1 MAESSN
7 VERNPYLTNGG
18 QGIVMEESEIEVILP
33 DEESGLDMIMDMV
46 EEMTYNH
53 NENLV
58 DKLDGSELDDI
69 ASKVIEGFEADK
81 ESRGEWE
88 STFEKGFDLL
98 GLKLR
103 ETSEPFEG
111 ACTAVHPLLIESA
124 VKFQSKATQELFPAK
139 GPVKTQILGN
149 PTIEKDRQANRVM
162 NFMNYQ
168 LTDQMP
174 EYFSE
179 LERMLF
185 NLPVFGSAFKK
196 TYFDMALERPMS
208 EFVPIDQFYVS
219 NFASDLQNA
228 ERYTHM
234 VYRSPNDLK
243 REIEAGMYSL
253 EHYDDGLP
261 EATPVEPTPIKSK
274 MDMILG
280 ISPNYD
286 DEPQYTILEQHCYLE
301 IEEEIDDDENA
312 MTVALPYIVSVD
324 EHSRKVLC
332 IRRNWSEDDPR
343 KEKLLWFTHYRFVPG
358 FGFYGLGF
366 IHFLGNLTATAT
378 AAVRNL
384 VDAGQFATLPGGFK
398 ARGVRIVGSN
408 DAIAPGE
415 FKEVEATG
423 IDLTKSIIPLPY
435 KEPSQ
440 TLMQM
445 LQFVTAAGQKFADA
459 TEQVISD
466 STNYGPVGT
475 TLALLEASTKFFSA
489 IHKRLHY
496 SQRQELR
503 ILARINHDFLPDE
516 YPYDIANIEG
526 QIFRSD
532 FDGRIDVIPV
542 SDPNVPSASHRLA
555 MAQTVMQMAQQAPQG
570 MYNLREINR
579 VMLDAAGIENPDQ
592 FLIPEQKAEPRDPI
606 SDINAASQGLPIK
619 AFPGQDHQAHI
630 TVKQSF
636 IADPTLGQNPVMQ
649 ALVPILQA
657 NIREHMIMQYE
668 EQMSG
673 MLTQGVEQAGVKT
686 DEAISKITQGAAQE
700 ILQNNQ
706 RMAEQGSVEDLE
718 RMTLELQ
725 RQQLELEKEKVK
737 IDAAQKAADIALQE
751 EKLDLE
757 KDKVEV
763 EAAEKLAKIKGV
775 ARDREIVANSKKA
788 DRDDKFLIE
797 VMKMLFKETGAT
809 VEKLK
814 EEVTLRPEGFYKGG
828 TVNFSD
834 GGSIDNLLT
843 LIGGYADKVARPIGE
858 VIGWLFGAEPL
869 GEQSELDLNLKP
881 ASLAMVPQP
890 VTSSPQRPQE
900 LGRASPIEEVEIEE
914 LGPATHIP
922 AMKGYQAPIKGEIE
936 VEELPPVDVKST
948 MDALIE
954 FNKDRQRKLDTAPL
968 IKEDVTVDDVAT
980 LQENIVESKPKA
992 SIVDRLYPRKDI
1004 VREDEII
1011 GVEPESPSPPKKVKV
1026 PSKKPIDASRIPD
1039 ITREE
1044 ELIGDASGIPDI
1056 TREEEL
1062 IGEVPDYM
1070 DILRRLEGPE
1080 KHRDER
1086 GILTAGWGVVIDP
1099 KQTKAYN
1106 RSKRVAEEL
1115 GFDITNLK
1123 KNQYRPLAEAVVK
1136 DVDKDLQTELG
1147 EKYKNLSPLSKA
1159 LVVDAKYH
1167 TGETY
1172 KKLTRALPK
1181 YEKNKSRENLKKVI
1195 ADSRRTVKNDKG
1207 KKVPTAGLDNR
1218 VVKLLFGLGYLPKT
1232 FESFKFINESF
1243 NTPGLARWSQVQ

>member
-7 VERNPYLTNGG
+7 VERNPYLTPGNPAGMM
-18 QGIVMEESEIEVILP
+18 VEESEIEIILP
-33 DEESGLDMIMDMV
+33 EEEEESPVDMIMEMV
-46 EEMTYNH
+46 EEMTYDH

-58 DKLDGSELDDI
+58 DKLEASELDDI
-69 ASKVIEGFEADK
+69 ASKVIEGFEADR

-88 STFEKGFDLL
+88 ATFEKGFDLL

-124 VKFQSKATQELFPAK
+124 VKFQSKATQELFPSK

-149 PTIEKDRQANRVM
+149 PTIEKDRQATRVM

-196 TYFDMALERPMS
+196 TYWDMALERPMS
-208 EFVPIDQFYVS
+208 EFVPIDQFYIS

-228 ERYTHM
+228 ERYTHV

-243 REIEAGMYSL
+243 RDIEAGMYTIS
-253 EHYDDGLP
+253 HYDDEGLP
-261 EATPVEPTPIKSK
+261 DATPVEPTPIKSK

-301 IEEEIDDDENA
+301 IEEEVDDEDNA

-324 EHSRKVLC
+324 EHSRKILC
-332 IRRNWSEDDPR
+332 IRRNWSESDPR
-343 KEKLLWFTHYRFVPG
+343 KEKLHWFTHYRFVPG

-503 ILARINHDFLPDE
+503 ILSRINYDFLPNE
-516 YPYDIANIEG
+516 YPYDIAHIEG
-526 QIFRSD
+526 QIFKSD

-579 VMLDAAGIENPDQ
+579 VMLDATGIENPDQ
-592 FLIPEQKAEPRDPI
+592 FLIPEKHAEPRDPI
-606 SDINAASQGLPIK
+606 SDLNAAAQGLPIK

-630 TVKQSF
+630 MVKQSF
-636 IADPTLGQNPVMQ
+636 IADPTLGQNPLMQ
-649 ALVPILQA
+649 ALVPVLQA

-673 MLTQGVEQAGVKT
+673 MLTQGVEQAGVGSP
-686 DEAISKITQGAAQE
+686 EAISKITQGAAQE

-706 RMAEQGSVEDLE
+706 RMAEQGNVQDLE

-757 KDKVEV
+757 KDKIEV
-763 EAAEKLAKIKGV
+763 DAAEKLAKIKGV
-775 ARDREIVANSKKA
+775 ARDREIVASSKTA

-797 VMKMLFKETGAT
+797 MMKLLMKETGAT

-814 EEVTLRPEGFYKGG
+814 EEVTLRPETFNQGG
-828 TVNFSD
+828 TVFGMIGDYANQLGVSVMD
-834 GGSIDNLLT
+834 LLNQLGSWFESPEPSTPSSNIPSELGLT
-843 LIGGYADKVARPIGE
+843 PPQRPTDLARGPMEGYVAPTIGE
-858 VIGWLFGAEPL
+858 V
-869 GEQSELDLNLKP
+869 
-881 ASLAMVPQP
+881 
-890 VTSSPQRPQE
+890 
-900 LGRASPIEEVEIEE
+900 
-914 LGPATHIP
+914 
-922 AMKGYQAPIKGEIE
+922 E
-936 VEELPPVDVKST
+936 VEELPIHPHSRGIEDEFFTEKNTALRRKDGITDLTDRFGAELRAKSTPEAAEAWKEDHDAFLASLKGTPKVEEDISTEMISPITDVPPAIERKVEEPVDPIDDLPET
-948 MDALIE
+948 LIGG
-954 FNKDRQRKLDTAPL
+954 KDF
-968 IKEDVTVDDVAT
+968 
-980 LQENIVESKPKA
+980 SM
-992 SIVDRLYPRKDI
+992 
-1004 VREDEII
+1004 
-1011 GVEPESPSPPKKVKV
+1011 PPKKPTSLV
-1026 PSKKPIDASRIPD
+1026 KKPIQVVWDGYRGEGEGSTLHQTNIFPNLSYSTLIRGIRGAETSNKKNPFVFTDVKKAKGRRASSAFGPSQLTYSTAAAAFKHGLDTKDPLVKDKGFKNYIDKFIQQGKNAFNLEQYNSVAIDPSDENSKQRKPTGKDKALFGRGKEGNISLEEHKKYFD
-1039 ITREE
+1039 LLE
-1044 ELIGDASGIPDI
+1044 EL
-1056 TREEEL
+1056 
-1062 IGEVPDYM
+1062 
-1070 DILRRLEGPE
+1070 
-1080 KHRDER
+1080 
-1086 GILTAGWGVVIDP
+1086 
-1099 KQTKAYN
+1099 
-1106 RSKRVAEEL
+1106 
-1115 GFDITNLK
+1115 
-1123 KNQYRPLAEAVVK
+1123 
-1136 DVDKDLQTELG
+1136 
-1147 EKYKNLSPLSKA
+1147 
-1159 LVVDAKYH
+1159 
-1167 TGETY
+1167 
-1172 KKLTRALPK
+1172 
-1181 YEKNKSRENLKKVI
+1181 
-1195 ADSRRTVKNDKG
+1195 
-1207 KKVPTAGLDNR
+1207 
-1218 VVKLLFGLGYLPKT
+1218 VVKLKIKEKKPKD
-1232 FESFKFINESF
+1232 FHEFLKAWAGRDYSPKYDKKAMKFADIDIMTRE
-1243 NTPGLARWSQVQ
+1243 TKP

>member
-1 MAESSN
+1 MADRTSSN
-7 VERNPYLTNGG
+7 VERNPYANQGG
-18 QGIVMEESEIEVILP
+18 SGMVVDEEEIEVILP
-33 DEESGLDMIMDMV
+33 MDEDEGLQGFLEVV
-46 EEMTYNH
+46 EEITYDH
-53 NENLV
+53 NENIV
-58 DKLDGSELDDI
+58 GQLDQDDLDEI
-69 ASKVIEGFEADK
+69 ATKVIDGFEADK
-81 ESRGEWE
+81 ESRGEWVA
-88 STFEKGFDLL
+88 TFEKGFDLL

-124 VKFQSKATQELFPAK
+124 VKFQSKATQELFPSK

-196 TYFDMALERPMS
+196 TYWDMSFERPMS

-228 ERYTHM
+228 ERYTHV

-243 REIEAGMYSL
+243 RDIEAGMYCID
-253 EHYDDGLP
+253 HYDDEGLP
-261 EATPVEPTPIKSK
+261 KATPVEPTPIKSK

-280 ISPNYD
+280 ITPNYD
-286 DEPQYTILEQHCYLE
+286 EEPQYTILEQHCYLE
-301 IEEEIDDDENA
+301 IEEEVDDDDNA

-332 IRRNWSEDDPR
+332 IRRNWKEDDPR

-378 AAVRNL
+378 SAVRNL

-440 TLMQM
+440 TLMSM

-503 ILARINHDFLPDE
+503 ILARINHEFLPDE
-516 YPYDIANIEG
+516 YPYDIANVEG
-526 QIFRSD
+526 QIFKSD
-532 FDGRIDVIPV
+532 FDGRIDIIPV
-542 SDPNVPSASHRLA
+542 SDPNVPSSSHRLA
-555 MAQTVMQMAQQAPQG
+555 IAQTVMQMAQQAPQG

-606 SDINAASQGLPIK
+606 SDINAASQGMPIK

-630 TVKQSF
+630 TVKQAF
-636 IADPTLGQNPVMQ
+636 IADPTLGQNPIMQ

-668 EQMSG
+668 EQMTG
-673 MLTQGVEQAGVKT
+673 MLTQGIEQAGVGSP
-686 DEAISKITQGAAQE
+686 EAISQITQGAAQE

-718 RMTLELQ
+718 KMTLELQ
-725 RQQLELEKEKVK
+725 RQQLELEREKVK
-737 IDAAQKAADIALQE
+737 IDAAQKAADIAIQE

-757 KDKVEV
+757 KDKIEIN
-763 EAAEKLAKIKGV
+763 AAEKLAKIKGV
-775 ARDREIVANSKKA
+775 ARDREIVSESKSA

-797 VMKMLFKETGAT
+797 MMKLLVKETGTT
-809 VEKLK
+809 VEKMK
-814 EEVTLRPEGFYKGG
+814 EEVVLRPENFQEGGDTIFGMIGSAANQLGMSLSDIISSIFGGPPPDPVMTEDDDELSTDEWLELNKEYINKEPDEFSEVKEKEEFKYKAPVTHEVETAPLPDLPVYTG
-828 TVNFSD
+828 TGPFNK
-834 GGSIDNLLT
+834 G
-843 LIGGYADKVARPIGE
+843 
-858 VIGWLFGAEPL
+858 
-869 GEQSELDLNLKP
+869 LDLNPTKTMENIPKALK
-881 ASLAMVPQP
+881 SMQ
-890 VTSSPQRPQE
+890 
-900 LGRASPIEEVEIEE
+900 
-914 LGPATHIP
+914 
-922 AMKGYQAPIKGEIE
+922 
-936 VEELPPVDVKST
+936 
-948 MDALIE
+948 
-954 FNKDRQRKLDTAPL
+954 DRLDTAPL
-968 IKEDVTVDDVAT
+968 IEEKKEETDVDGDGLLEKTIEKVTSLIPSIAGSANAGDTETAMAKSPKNLEDLSVPLDADLT
-980 LQENIVESKPKA
+980 GPLKERKKFETAPRKPKRVKTPTYNFTASPLASVLEKQVIA
-992 SIVDRLYPRKDI
+992 SIESTNNPQAIRKNKEGKYNKNSPRGLFQFKFSTAKELMPELKSPDQLLDPKISEQLFDLYSAKHAPLLNKFFNGSEMKKLYGDRE
-1004 VREDEII
+1004 V
-1011 GVEPESPSPPKKVKV
+1011 
-1026 PSKKPIDASRIPD
+1026 D
-1039 ITREE
+1039 IT
-1044 ELIGDASGIPDI
+1044 DI
-1056 TREEEL
+1056 YLAHQQGLGGYKEILQFPNRKLKDMKNPTR
-1062 IGEVPDYM
+1062 
-1070 DILRRLEGPE
+1070 
-1080 KHRDER
+1080 
-1086 GILTAGWGVVIDP
+1086 
-1099 KQTKAYN
+1099 
-1106 RSKRVAEEL
+1106 KR
-1115 GFDITNLK
+1115 NLM
-1123 KNQYRPLAEAVVK
+1123 
-1136 DVDKDLQTELG
+1136 G
-1147 EKYKNLSPLSKA
+1147 NLSPITKERIKRKESP
-1159 LVVDAKYH
+1159 
-1167 TGETY
+1167 T
-1172 KKLTRALPK
+1172 
-1181 YEKNKSRENLKKVI
+1181 I
-1195 ADSRRTVKNDKG
+1195 NDWIN
-1207 KKVPTAGLDNR
+1207 DW
-1218 VVKLLFGLGYLPKT
+1218 KLLFQNRRD
-1232 FESFKFINESF
+1232 SM
-1243 NTPGLARWSQVQ
+1243 SQEITQKQEDIIKSTV

>member
-1 MAESSN
+1 MADRTSSN
-7 VERNPYLTNGG
+7 VERNPYANQGG
-18 QGIVMEESEIEVILP
+18 SDVVIDEEEIEIVLP
-33 DEESGLDMIMDMV
+33 MDEDAGLKGFLEIV
-46 EEMTYNH
+46 EEITYDH
-53 NENLV
+53 NENIV
-58 DKLDGSELDDI
+58 GQLDQDDLDEI
-69 ASKVIEGFEADK
+69 ATKVIEGFEADK

-88 STFEKGFDLL
+88 ATFEKGFDLL

-124 VKFQSKATQELFPAK
+124 VKFQSKATQELFPSK

-196 TYFDMALERPMS
+196 TYWDMSFERPMS

-228 ERYTHM
+228 ERYTHV

-243 REIEAGMYSL
+243 RDIEAGMYCID
-253 EHYDDGLP
+253 HYDDEELP
-261 EATPVEPTPIKSK
+261 KATPVEPTPIKSK

-280 ISPNYD
+280 ITPNYD
-286 DEPQYTILEQHCYLE
+286 EEPQYTILEQHCYLE
-301 IEEEIDDDENA
+301 IEEEVDDDDNA

-332 IRRNWSEDDPR
+332 IRRNWKEDDPR

-378 AAVRNL
+378 SAVRNL

-440 TLMQM
+440 TLMSM

-503 ILARINHDFLPDE
+503 ILARINHDFLPNE

-526 QIFRSD
+526 QIFKSD
-532 FDGRIDVIPV
+532 FDGRIDIIPV
-542 SDPNVPSASHRLA
+542 SDPNVPSSSHRLA

-606 SDINAASQGLPIK
+606 SDINAASQGMPIK

-630 TVKQSF
+630 TVKQAF
-636 IADPTLGQNPVMQ
+636 IADPTLGQNPIMQ
-649 ALVPILQA
+649 ALVPVLQA

-668 EQMSG
+668 EQMTG
-673 MLTQGVEQAGVKT
+673 MLTQGIEQAGVGSP
-686 DEAISKITQGAAQE
+686 EAISQITQGAAQE

-725 RQQLELEKEKVK
+725 RQQLELEREKVK
-737 IDAAQKAADIALQE
+737 IDAAQKAADIAIQE

-757 KDKVEV
+757 KDALEV
-763 EAAEKLAKIKGV
+763 TSAEKLAKIKGV
-775 ARDREIVANSKKA
+775 ERDREIVASTKEA
-788 DRDDKFLIE
+788 DRNDKFLIE
-797 VMKMLFKETGAT
+797 VMKMLVKETGAT
-809 VEKLK
+809 VEKMK
-814 EEVTLRPEGFYKGG
+814 EEVVLSPERFKAGGFAEGDVVGNPLEGLMGMIGSFAETAAMPITSVIEMIFGEAPPSPPPDDNIADELNIGYEDLDVLEDTSDFTSATPVQEKEDDFTEDLFKSSPNYIAGLPSHDKGG
-828 TVNFSD
+828 
-834 GGSIDNLLT
+834 
-843 LIGGYADKVARPIGE
+843 
-858 VIGWLFGAEPL
+858 
-869 GEQSELDLNLKP
+869 
-881 ASLAMVPQP
+881 
-890 VTSSPQRPQE
+890 
-900 LGRASPIEEVEIEE
+900 
-914 LGPATHIP
+914 
-922 AMKGYQAPIKGEIE
+922 IE
-936 VEELPPVDVKST
+936 VEELSEDFISAMPIPVETQYLGTGQYNEGLSLDPKHTIESSAEYRQRIQDKLNEETDVDENT
-948 MDALIE
+948 LIE
-954 FNKDRQRKLDTAPL
+954 
-968 IKEDVTVDDVAT
+968 DVINT
-980 LQENIVESKPKA
+980 
-992 SIVDRLYPRKDI
+992 
-1004 VREDEII
+1004 VRETKPSMI
-1011 GVEPESPSPPKKVKV
+1011 SPANAEDPQIAMALPPQNLKDLERKV
-1026 PSKKPIDASRIPD
+1026 PLDAD
-1039 ITREE
+1039 ITRPLEKRKRKFE
-1044 ELIGDASGIPDI
+1044 TPPRKPLDI
-1056 TREEEL
+1056 IKRQQQVHNINET
-1062 IGEVPDYM
+1062 YF
-1070 DILRRLEGPE
+1070 
-1080 KHRDER
+1080 
-1086 GILTAGWGVVIDP
+1086 P
-1099 KQTKAYN
+1099 KQVNIKGLMASMFGENDSFDYN
-1106 RSKRVAEEL
+1106 RQETLKGGKKGPGYGLFQFTDVYDKKTQKSKGGHATDYQKFLVKNEL
-1115 GFDITNLK
+1115 
-1123 KNQYRPLAEAVVK
+1123 K
-1136 DVDKDLQTELG
+1136 D
-1147 EKYKNLSPLSKA
+1147 SPESQISY
-1159 LVVDAKYH
+1159 VVD
-1167 TGETY
+1167 
-1172 KKLTRALPK
+1172 
-1181 YEKNKSRENLKKVI
+1181 VI
-1195 ADSRRTVKNDKG
+1195 YGDRPIGTVKNRKILRKELESGDIRRATKAMVQFFFRPSEYLEAKG
-1207 KKVPTAGLDNR
+1207 VKARNKKAGEIADQRIKKYNDFLN
-1218 VVKLLFGLGYLPKT
+1218 KIYPQ
-1232 FESFKFINESF
+1232 
-1243 NTPGLARWSQVQ
+1243 P

>member
-1 MAESSN
+1 MADRTSSN
-7 VERNPYLTNGG
+7 VERNPYANQGG
-18 QGIVMEESEIEVILP
+18 SGMVVDEEEIEVILP
-33 DEESGLDMIMDMV
+33 MDEDEGLQGFLEVV
-46 EEMTYNH
+46 EEITYDH
-53 NENLV
+53 NENIV
-58 DKLDGSELDDI
+58 GQLDQDDLDEI
-69 ASKVIEGFEADK
+69 ATKVIDGFEADK

-88 STFEKGFDLL
+88 ATFEKGFDLL

-124 VKFQSKATQELFPAK
+124 VKFQSKATQELFPSK

-196 TYFDMALERPMS
+196 TYWDMSFERPMS

-228 ERYTHM
+228 ERYTHV

-243 REIEAGMYSL
+243 RDIEAGMYCID
-253 EHYDDGLP
+253 HYDDEGLP
-261 EATPVEPTPIKSK
+261 KATPVEPTPIKSK

-280 ISPNYD
+280 ITPNYD
-286 DEPQYTILEQHCYLE
+286 EEPQYTILEQHCYLE
-301 IEEEIDDDENA
+301 IEEEVDDDDNA

-332 IRRNWSEDDPR
+332 IRRNWKEDDPR

-378 AAVRNL
+378 SAVRNL

-440 TLMQM
+440 TLMSM

-503 ILARINHDFLPDE
+503 ILARINHEFLPDE
-516 YPYDIANIEG
+516 YPYDIANVEG
-526 QIFRSD
+526 QIFKSD
-532 FDGRIDVIPV
+532 FDGRIDIIPV
-542 SDPNVPSASHRLA
+542 SDPNVPSSSHRLA
-555 MAQTVMQMAQQAPQG
+555 IAQTVMQMAQQAPQG

-606 SDINAASQGLPIK
+606 SDINAASQGMPIK

-630 TVKQSF
+630 TVKQAF
-636 IADPTLGQNPVMQ
+636 IADPTLGQNPIMQ

-668 EQMSG
+668 EQMTG
-673 MLTQGVEQAGVKT
+673 MLTQGIEQAGVGSP
-686 DEAISKITQGAAQE
+686 EAISQITQGAAQE

-718 RMTLELQ
+718 KMTLELQ
-725 RQQLELEKEKVK
+725 RQQLELEREKVK
-737 IDAAQKAADIALQE
+737 IDAAQKAADIAIQE

-757 KDKVEV
+757 KDKIEIN
-763 EAAEKLAKIKGV
+763 AAEKLAKIKGV
-775 ARDREIVANSKKA
+775 ARDREIVSESKSA

-797 VMKMLFKETGAT
+797 MMKLLVKETGTT
-809 VEKLK
+809 VEKMK
-814 EEVTLRPEGFYKGG
+814 EEVVLRPENFQEGG
-828 TVNFSD
+828 DTIFGMIGSAANQLGMSLSD
-834 GGSIDNLLT
+834 IISSIFGGSPPSESDENEIADELNIGYEDLDVLEDTSDFTSATPVQEKEVDFTKDLL
-843 LIGGYADKVARPIGE
+843 K
-858 VIGWLFGAEPL
+858 
-869 GEQSELDLNLKP
+869 
-881 ASLAMVPQP
+881 
-890 VTSSPQRPQE
+890 SSPNYIAGLP
-900 LGRASPIEEVEIEE
+900 S
-914 LGPATHIP
+914 HD
-922 AMKGYQAPIKGEIE
+922 KGAIE
-936 VEELPPVDVKST
+936 VEELPEDFISAMHIPVETQQLPSTLERIQNFNILEEGQYSKKKPSVSSTEEGSTEEPDTKST
-948 MDALIE
+948 PLTRYAAKRIHDPQSLEEWKEQEDKFGVQPKVDDTVTTIQDNIIETKPQVSMERDAPKIVRDMNMDTIIDGVALLETGGEPNPLKAISSAGALGKYQILPSTARQPGLGVTPLKTLSGKYTRKAILETPEKEQRRFAKEYLLALIKKY
-954 FNKDRQRKLDTAPL
+954 NGHLGKALAAYNAGPGRVDKVLKDKTLALPRQTANYLRKALGNNL
-968 IKEDVTVDDVAT
+968 ITKDEIFKLFPTPPR
-980 LQENIVESKPKA
+980 KPK
-992 SIVDRLYPRKDI
+992 P
-1004 VREDEII
+1004 
-1011 GVEPESPSPPKKVKV
+1011 
-1026 PSKKPIDASRIPD
+1026 
-1039 ITREE
+1039 
-1044 ELIGDASGIPDI
+1044 
-1056 TREEEL
+1056 
-1062 IGEVPDYM
+1062 
-1070 DILRRLEGPE
+1070 
-1080 KHRDER
+1080 
-1086 GILTAGWGVVIDP
+1086 
-1099 KQTKAYN
+1099 
-1106 RSKRVAEEL
+1106 
-1115 GFDITNLK
+1115 
-1123 KNQYRPLAEAVVK
+1123 
-1136 DVDKDLQTELG
+1136 
-1147 EKYKNLSPLSKA
+1147 
-1159 LVVDAKYH
+1159 
-1167 TGETY
+1167 
-1172 KKLTRALPK
+1172 
-1181 YEKNKSRENLKKVI
+1181 
-1195 ADSRRTVKNDKG
+1195 
-1207 KKVPTAGLDNR
+1207 
-1218 VVKLLFGLGYLPKT
+1218 
-1232 FESFKFINESF
+1232 
-1243 NTPGLARWSQVQ
+1243 

>member
-1 MAESSN
+1 MADRTSSN
-7 VERNPYLTNGG
+7 VERNPYANQGG
-18 QGIVMEESEIEVILP
+18 SGMIIDEEEIEIVLP
-33 DEESGLDMIMDMV
+33 MDEDSGLQGFLEVV

-58 DKLDGSELDDI
+58 DQLDASDLDEI
-69 ASKVIEGFEADK
+69 ATTVIDGFEADK

-88 STFEKGFDLL
+88 ATFEKGFDLL

-124 VKFQSKATQELFPAK
+124 VKFQSKATQELFPSK

-149 PTIEKDRQANRVM
+149 PTVEKDRQANRVM

-196 TYFDMALERPMS
+196 TFWDMSFERPMS

-228 ERYTHM
+228 ERYTHV

-243 REIEAGMYSL
+243 RDIEAGMYSID
-253 EHYDDGLP
+253 HYDDDALP
-261 EATPVEPTPIKSK
+261 KATPVEPTPIKSK

-280 ISPNYD
+280 ITPNYD
-286 DEPQYTILEQHCYLE
+286 EEPQYTILEQHCYLE
-301 IEEEIDDDENA
+301 IEEEVDDNDNA
-312 MTVALPYIVSVD
+312 LTVALPYIVSVD

-332 IRRNWSEDDPR
+332 IRRNWREDDPR

-378 AAVRNL
+378 SAVRNL

-408 DAIAPGE
+408 DPIAPGE

-423 IDLTKSIIPLPY
+423 IDLNKAIIPLPY

-440 TLMQM
+440 TLMSM

-526 QIFRSD
+526 QIFKSD
-532 FDGRIDVIPV
+532 FDGRIDIIPV
-542 SDPNVPSASHRLA
+542 SDPNVPSSSHRLA

-606 SDINAASQGLPIK
+606 SDINAASQGMPIK

-630 TVKQSF
+630 TVKQAF
-636 IADPTLGQNPVMQ
+636 IADPTLGQNPIME
-649 ALVPILQA
+649 ALVPIIQA

-668 EQMSG
+668 EQMTG
-673 MLTQGVEQAGVKT
+673 MLTQGVEQAGVGSP
-686 DEAISKITQGAAQE
+686 EAISQITQGAAQE

-737 IDAAQKAADIALQE
+737 IEAAQAAANIALEE

-763 EAAEKLAKIKGV
+763 NAAEKLAKIKGV
-775 ARDREIVANSKKA
+775 QQDREIVAATNAA

-797 VMKMLFKETGAT
+797 MMKLLAKETGT
-809 VEKLK
+809 TIEKLK
-814 EEVTLRPEGFYKGG
+814 EEVVLRPEIFREGG
-828 TVNFSD
+828 TTDLFSMIGD
-834 GGSIDNLLT
+834 YANKSGQSLEQIVDQIFVSEQTPQRFQEGGPYTFSEEEFVKMITKKDDPSLNIKEYLDMYLSKDRSPLSGTIDELT
-843 LIGGYADKVARPIGE
+843 EKYKIFEDKPIPSDLGRTEPERPTELKKTSPG
-858 VIGWLFGAEPL
+858 PL
-869 GEQSELDLNLKP
+869 QDIIRELTPDIQLTSPPPVGEQTVDDIEIKD
-881 ASLAMVPQP
+881 
-890 VTSSPQRPQE
+890 RI
-900 LGRASPIEEVEIEE
+900 IEEIKEPRPAIEE
-914 LGPATHIP
+914 L
-922 AMKGYQAPIKGEIE
+922 
-936 VEELPPVDVKST
+936 VDLKEKV
-948 MDALIE
+948 
-954 FNKDRQRKLDTAPL
+954 KLDSDITSPA
-968 IKEDVTVDDVAT
+968 IKEK
-980 LQENIVESKPKA
+980 S
-992 SIVDRLYPRKDI
+992 YF
-1004 VREDEII
+1004 
-1011 GVEPESPSPPKKVKV
+1011 
-1026 PSKKPIDASRIPD
+1026 
-1039 ITREE
+1039 
-1044 ELIGDASGIPDI
+1044 DASGKWDYRPGSKLRDTLHQAETKDFKNPWIYTTAPKTQKKDGTYVASSAFGPSQI
-1056 TREEEL
+1056 IASTAEAAVKKYPNNEIVKDEGFQKYIEKYIKYGEDSVNLELRE
-1062 IGEVPDYM
+1062 
-1070 DILRRLEGPE
+1070 
-1080 KHRDER
+1080 
-1086 GILTAGWGVVIDP
+1086 
-1099 KQTKAYN
+1099 
-1106 RSKRVAEEL
+1106 RV
-1115 GFDITNLK
+1115 K
-1123 KNQYRPLAEAVVK
+1123 KNNKLVNPTKSQKEKLKRGGKGLISKK
-1136 DVDKDLQTELG
+1136 DH
-1147 EKYKNLSPLSKA
+1147 EKYYPLLEQLVIEMKLDENKPTNIREFLKA
-1159 LVVDAKYH
+1159 WAGSDFGSQYYKRG
-1167 TGETY
+1167 TGEPLFPIPPR
-1172 KKLTRALPK
+1172 KPK
-1181 YEKNKSRENLKKVI
+1181 R
-1195 ADSRRTVKNDKG
+1195 
-1207 KKVPTAGLDNR
+1207 
-1218 VVKLLFGLGYLPKT
+1218 
-1232 FESFKFINESF
+1232 
-1243 NTPGLARWSQVQ
+1243 

>member
-1 MAESSN
+1 MVWKYVTVMAESSN
-7 VERNPYLTNGG
+7 VERNPYLTNGNPG
-18 QGIVMEESEIEVILP
+18 MMVEESEIEIILP
-33 DEESGLDMIMDMV
+33 EEESPVDMIMEMV
-46 EEMTYNH
+46 EEMTYDH

-58 DKLDGSELDDI
+58 DKLEASELDEI

-88 STFEKGFDLL
+88 ATFEKGFDLL

-124 VKFQSKATQELFPAK
+124 VKFQSKATQELFPSK

-149 PTIEKDRQANRVM
+149 PTVEKDRQATRVM

-196 TYFDMALERPMS
+196 TYWDMALERPMS
-208 EFVPIDQFYVS
+208 EFVPIDQFYIS

-228 ERYTHM
+228 ERYTHV

-243 REIEAGMYSL
+243 RDIEAGMYTIS
-253 EHYDDGLP
+253 HYDNEGLP
-261 EATPVEPTPIKSK
+261 DATPVEPTPIKSK

-301 IEEEIDDDENA
+301 IEEEVDDEDNA

-324 EHSRKVLC
+324 EHSRKILC
-332 IRRNWSEDDPR
+332 IRRNWSESDPR
-343 KEKLLWFTHYRFVPG
+343 KEKLHWFTHYRFVPG

-503 ILARINHDFLPDE
+503 ILSRINYDFLPNE
-516 YPYDIANIEG
+516 YPYDIAHIEG
-526 QIFRSD
+526 QIFKSD
-532 FDGRIDVIPV
+532 FDGRVDVIPV

-555 MAQTVMQMAQQAPQG
+555 MAQTVMQMAQQAPPG

-579 VMLDAAGIENPDQ
+579 VMLDATGIENPDQ
-592 FLIPEQKAEPRDPI
+592 FLIPEKHAEPRDPI
-606 SDINAASQGLPIK
+606 SDLNAASQGLPIK

-636 IADPTLGQNPVMQ
+636 IADPTLGQNPMMQ

-673 MLTQGVEQAGVKT
+673 MLKQGVEQAGVGSP
-686 DEAISKITQGAAQE
+686 EAISQITQGAAQE

-706 RMAEQGSVEDLE
+706 RMAEQGNVQDLE

-725 RQQLELEKEKVK
+725 RQQLELEREKVK

-757 KDKVEV
+757 KDKIEV
-763 EAAEKLAKIKGV
+763 DAAEKLAKIKGV
-775 ARDREIVANSKKA
+775 ARDREIVASSKTA

-797 VMKMLFKETGAT
+797 MMKLLMKETGAT

-814 EEVTLRPEGFYKGG
+814 EEVTLRPETFSQGG
-828 TVNFSD
+828 DSIFGMVGDYASQLGVSIMDLLEQMGSWFDPPEPEVEGSD
-834 GGSIDNLLT
+834 TPS
-843 LIGGYADKVARPIGE
+843 YKVA
-858 VIGWLFGAEPL
+858 PL
-869 GEQSELDLNLKP
+869 
-881 ASLAMVPQP
+881 SLATTPELMTTNPQQKA
-890 VTSSPQRPQE
+890 TY
-900 LGRASPIEEVEIEE
+900 GRTYLDEGESVETNINPIQGVIHPPDDWESAAVQEVE
-914 LGPATHIP
+914 
-922 AMKGYQAPIKGEIE
+922 
-936 VEELPPVDVKST
+936 
-948 MDALIE
+948 
-954 FNKDRQRKLDTAPL
+954 
-968 IKEDVTVDDVAT
+968 
-980 LQENIVESKPKA
+980 
-992 SIVDRLYPRKDI
+992 
-1004 VREDEII
+1004 
-1011 GVEPESPSPPKKVKV
+1011 VEP
-1026 PSKKPIDASRIPD
+1026 
-1039 ITREE
+1039 
-1044 ELIGDASGIPDI
+1044 
-1056 TREEEL
+1056 
-1062 IGEVPDYM
+1062 
-1070 DILRRLEGPE
+1070 LRRLHESKDQVGVSTPTTRYGAKLRKSTTPE
-1080 KHRDER
+1080 AREDFKKDHEAFLASLEKELKVKEPVVQDDVSAAVISQITDAPPAMER
-1086 GILTAGWGVVIDP
+1086 KVEKEKATVPPPTIPSLPDPAMPEDSLT
-1099 KQTKAYN
+1099 
-1106 RSKRVAEEL
+1106 L
-1115 GFDITNLK
+1115 FTNLLPRLEGTHGTGSTDVVGINTVYHGLVNDMEK
-1123 KNQYRPLAEAVVK
+1123 EKGATIRNQDISEKLGYGRDLSALKPDQALAVST
-1136 DVDKDLQTELG
+1136 DVARNLGNRIRKDLK
-1147 EKYKNLSPLSKA
+1147 EKQNIDFDSLSPASQTL
-1159 LVVDAKYH
+1159 LLDAKYN
-1167 TGETY
+1167 TDT
-1172 KKLTRALPK
+1172 T
-1181 YEKNKSRENLKKVI
+1181 YEKLAKHLVEYEKSGSEKALKGIVKQ
-1195 ADSRRTVKNDKG
+1195 SRRLAN
-1207 KKVPTAGLDNR
+1207 KKISKGLDNR
-1218 VVKLLFGLGYLPKT
+1218 VAKLLFSLGFITPSK
-1232 FESFKFINESF
+1232 EGIKFINENMTNKSGKSNWANVKGF
-1243 NTPGLARWSQVQ
+1243 FQ

>member
-7 VERNPYLTNGG
+7 VERNPYLTPGNPAGMM
-18 QGIVMEESEIEVILP
+18 VEESEIEIILP
-33 DEESGLDMIMDMV
+33 EEEESPVDMIMEMV
-46 EEMTYNH
+46 EEMTYDH

-58 DKLDGSELDDI
+58 DKLEASELDDI

-88 STFEKGFDLL
+88 ATFEKGFDLL

-124 VKFQSKATQELFPAK
+124 VKFQSKATQELFPSK

-149 PTIEKDRQANRVM
+149 PTIEKDRQATRVM

-196 TYFDMALERPMS
+196 TYWDMALERPMS
-208 EFVPIDQFYVS
+208 EFVPIDQFYIS

-228 ERYTHM
+228 ERYTHV

-243 REIEAGMYSL
+243 RDIEAGMYTIS
-253 EHYDDGLP
+253 HYDDEGLP
-261 EATPVEPTPIKSK
+261 DATPVEPTPIKSK

-301 IEEEIDDDENA
+301 IEEEVDDEDNA

-324 EHSRKVLC
+324 EHSRKILC
-332 IRRNWSEDDPR
+332 IRRNWSESDPR
-343 KEKLLWFTHYRFVPG
+343 KEKLHWFTHYRFVPG

-503 ILARINHDFLPDE
+503 ILSRINYDFLPNE
-516 YPYDIANIEG
+516 YPYDIAHIEG
-526 QIFRSD
+526 QIFKSD

-579 VMLDAAGIENPDQ
+579 VMLDATGIENPDQ
-592 FLIPEQKAEPRDPI
+592 FLIPEKHAEPRDPI
-606 SDINAASQGLPIK
+606 SDLNAAAQGLPIK

-636 IADPTLGQNPVMQ
+636 IADPTLGQNPLMQ
-649 ALVPILQA
+649 ALVPVLQA

-673 MLTQGVEQAGVKT
+673 MLTQGVEQAGVGSP
-686 DEAISKITQGAAQE
+686 EAISKITQGAAQE

-706 RMAEQGSVEDLE
+706 RMAEQGNVQDLE

-757 KDKVEV
+757 KDKIEV
-763 EAAEKLAKIKGV
+763 DAAEKLAKIKGV
-775 ARDREIVANSKKA
+775 ARDREIVASSKTA

-797 VMKMLFKETGAT
+797 MMKLLMKETGAT

-814 EEVTLRPEGFYKGG
+814 EEVTLRPETFNQGG
-828 TVNFSD
+828 TVFGMIGDYANQLGVSIMDVLNQLGSYFEAPEPSTSD
-834 GGSIDNLLT
+834 SNMPSPLGLTPPQRPTDLGRTTRATTEDYIDTEDYVSGVRT
-843 LIGGYADKVARPIGE
+843 LDPMEGYVAPTIGE
-858 VIGWLFGAEPL
+858 VQVEELESIGPKRTGRLTSGINLGEDITDRFGAELRARSTPEAAQAWKKEHDAFL
-869 GEQSELDLNLKP
+869 
-881 ASLAMVPQP
+881 ASL
-890 VTSSPQRPQE
+890 
-900 LGRASPIEEVEIEE
+900 
-914 LGPATHIP
+914 
-922 AMKGYQAPIKGEIE
+922 KGTPK
-936 VEELPPVDVKST
+936 VEEDISTELISQITDAPPS
-948 MDALIE
+948 IE
-954 FNKDRQRKLDTAPL
+954 SAATPAP
-968 IKEDVTVDDVAT
+968 A
-980 LQENIVESKPKA
+980 A
-992 SIVDRLYPRKDI
+992 
-1004 VREDEII
+1004 
-1011 GVEPESPSPPKKVKV
+1011 PPAPPV
-1026 PSKKPIDASRIPD
+1026 PSKGVPSLPSPGMPQEPRGASS
-1039 ITREE
+1039 
-1044 ELIGDASGIPDI
+1044 LASILGI
-1056 TREEEL
+1056 
-1062 IGEVPDYM
+1062 
-1070 DILRRLEGPE
+1070 LEGT
-1080 KHRDER
+1080 KYHKDQKK
-1086 GILTAGWGVVIDP
+1086 IKTAPYGVVIDP
-1099 KQTKAYN
+1099 KRTAAY
-1106 RSKRVAEEL
+1106 KRNKKVSDKL
-1115 GFDITNLK
+1115 G
-1123 KNQYRPLAEAVVK
+1123 Y
-1136 DVDKDLQTELG
+1136 DLQ
-1147 EKYKNLSPLSKA
+1147 NLTQSQA
-1159 LVVDAKYH
+1159 LVVASEVADDVSADLGREVGAKYNKLSPKSQALIIDAKFN
-1167 TGETY
+1167 TGTTY
-1172 KKLTRALPK
+1172 GKLVNALTK
-1181 YEKNKSRENLKKVI
+1181 YEKAPSNETLKDVI
-1195 ADSRRTVKNDKG
+1195 AESRRTVKKDGVTKTSVG
-1207 KKVPTAGLDNR
+1207 QDNR
-1218 VVKLLFGLGYLPKT
+1218 VAKLIFSLGFLSPTK
-1232 FESFKFINESF
+1232 ENVDFINKSF
-1243 NTPGLARWSQVQ
+1243 NVPGKAKWNNIKGFYN

>member
-1 MAESSN
+1 MADRTSSN
-7 VERNPYLTNGG
+7 VERNPYANQGG
-18 QGIVMEESEIEVILP
+18 DGMVIEEEEIEIVLP
-33 DEESGLDMIMDMV
+33 MDEDSGLQGFLEVV

-58 DKLDGSELDDI
+58 DQLDASDLDEI
-69 ASKVIEGFEADK
+69 ATTVIDGFEADK

-88 STFEKGFDLL
+88 ATFEKGFDLL

-124 VKFQSKATQELFPAK
+124 VKFQSKATQELFPSK

-196 TYFDMALERPMS
+196 TFWDMSFERPMS

-228 ERYTHM
+228 ERYTHV

-243 REIEAGMYSL
+243 RDIEAGMYSL
-253 EHYDDGLP
+253 DHYDDEGLP
-261 EATPVEPTPIKSK
+261 QATAVEPTPIKSK

-280 ISPNYD
+280 ITPNYD
-286 DEPQYTILEQHCYLE
+286 EEPQYTILEQHCYLE
-301 IEEEIDDDENA
+301 IEEEVDDDDNA

-378 AAVRNL
+378 SAVRNL

-423 IDLTKSIIPLPY
+423 VDLTKSIIPLPY

-440 TLMQM
+440 TLMSM

-516 YPYDIANIEG
+516 YPYDIANLEG
-526 QIFRSD
+526 KIFKSD
-532 FDGRIDVIPV
+532 FDGRVDIIPV
-542 SDPNVPSASHRLA
+542 SDPNVPSSSHRLA

-606 SDINAASQGLPIK
+606 SDINAASQGMPIK

-630 TVKQSF
+630 TVKQAF
-636 IADPTLGQNPVMQ
+636 IADPTLGQNPIMQ

-668 EQMSG
+668 EQMTG
-673 MLTQGVEQAGVKT
+673 MLTQGVEQAGVGSP
-686 DEAISKITQGAAQE
+686 EAISKITQGAAQE

-725 RQQLELEKEKVK
+725 RQQLELEREKVK

-763 EAAEKLAKIKGV
+763 NAAEKLAKIKGV
-775 ARDREIVANSKKA
+775 ARDREIVAQSKTA

-797 VMKMLFKETGAT
+797 VMKMLVKETGAT
-809 VEKLK
+809 VEKMK
-814 EEVTLRPEGFYKGG
+814 EEVVLRPERFKAGGFAEGDVVGNPLEGLMGMIGNFAQTAAMPITSVIEMIFGDSAPKPKFDPGMAEVDVGIETTEEGIRSPTDFIGG
-828 TVNFSD
+828 TTDFTSIPELSSDEFSGWKEKD
-834 GGSIDNLLT
+834 TPGVRH
-843 LIGGYADKVARPIGE
+843 ADE
-858 VIGWLFGAEPL
+858 Y
-869 GEQSELDLNLKP
+869 
-881 ASLAMVPQP
+881 
-890 VTSSPQRPQE
+890 
-900 LGRASPIEEVEIEE
+900 
-914 LGPATHIP
+914 
-922 AMKGYQAPIKGEIE
+922 YQAPI
-936 VEELPPVDVKST
+936 
-948 MDALIE
+948 
-954 FNKDRQRKLDTAPL
+954 N
-968 IKEDVTVDDVAT
+968 
-980 LQENIVESKPKA
+980 
-992 SIVDRLYPRKDI
+992 Y
-1004 VREDEII
+1004 
-1011 GVEPESPSPPKKVKV
+1011 
-1026 PSKKPIDASRIPD
+1026 
-1039 ITREE
+1039 
-1044 ELIGDASGIPDI
+1044 
-1056 TREEEL
+1056 
-1062 IGEVPDYM
+1062 
-1070 DILRRLEGPE
+1070 
-1080 KHRDER
+1080 
-1086 GILTAGWGVVIDP
+1086 
-1099 KQTKAYN
+1099 
-1106 RSKRVAEEL
+1106 
-1115 GFDITNLK
+1115 
-1123 KNQYRPLAEAVVK
+1123 
-1136 DVDKDLQTELG
+1136 DVDKRDLPLSDEEKFLLDAQRQTAAQKRMWEGKTELPI
-1147 EKYKNLSPLSKA
+1147 SPSLDPEAQATMAGDIVSLEDYGDIEGA
-1159 LVVDAKYH
+1159 DIPDAVVSDTLERIQNFNILKEGQYPKKEPTTSTET
-1167 TGETY
+1167 TGESDDMDGDGIVDTVINAFSPISEARAMSKPPTKLELSTPAPTQTY
-1172 KKLTRALPK
+1172 DIEEYSKLYVPTYGKRKKSSVDLGVYQINDRWLRNPDQVNSFTKQDKKGRYIDPGIRSI
-1181 YEKNKSRENLKKVI
+1181 NKELKKIGTSIEEFLNLPYPV
-1195 ADSRRTVKNDKG
+1195 R
-1207 KKVPTAGLDNR
+1207 LH
-1218 VVKLLFGLGYLPKT
+1218 LLATDDIL
-1232 FESFKFINESF
+1232 NEAF
-1243 NTPGLARWSQVQ
+1243 ARGIYNTPGHNGLERWASADAVRKDSRFKKLKRGKRGLTFDQIKLILADKESSGGKNRVNFN